1 MKKND
6 ELSSIERQ
14 RILLACCNIRV
25 SGTRYRVLSGMRYH
39 VLVQNA
45 LQHHGNF
52 GIPLAFPQCSISH
65 SSHASPVTLLLSV
78 TVAVS

>member
-6 ELSSIERQ
+6 ELSSIELQ
-14 RILLACCNIRV
+14 RILLACCNITV
-25 SGTRYRVLSGMRYH
+25 SGTHYR

-45 LQHHGNF
+45 LQLHGNF
-52 GIPLAFPQCSISH
+52 GVPLAFPQCSTAFPQRSIN
-65 SSHASPVTLLLSV
+65 ASPVTLLLSV